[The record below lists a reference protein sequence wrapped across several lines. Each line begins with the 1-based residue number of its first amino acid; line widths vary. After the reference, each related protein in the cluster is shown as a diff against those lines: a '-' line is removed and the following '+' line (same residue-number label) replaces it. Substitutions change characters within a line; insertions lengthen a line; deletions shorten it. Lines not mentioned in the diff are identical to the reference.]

1 MLSGLIIGYEKNTR
15 QGDSKPVVLKSSSSK
30 IAICLGFVVGT
41 LIVLPQVLVDAQ
53 FNNAVES
60 KDYSK
65 IYRNALQWPQSIKR
79 MTVISEELRL
89 AGFLVQSR
97 EIALEAIK
105 LNPRN
110 FEAWL
115 VFARLPNSTD
125 EEVNFALK
133 KLRELDPL
141 NPGLK

>member
-1 MLSGLIIGYEKNTR
+1 M
-15 QGDSKPVVLKSSSSK
+15 VF
-30 IAICLGFVVGT
+30 GF
-41 LIVLPQVLVDAQ
+41 A
-53 FNNAVES
+53 
-60 KDYSK
+60 
-65 IYRNALQWPQSIKR
+65 
-79 MTVISEELRL
+79 RL